1 MITLSRLFRPLL
13 SLGLVSSALSA
24 SAFTGGATP
33 QTPTMVAPTAV
44 EVINLAPAA
53 SGNFIPPNIKLYEA
67 HWKGMD
73 VMKLTAE
80 LRQQLGYPKGMRG
93 VIINEVTLNAALS
106 GMLGGDIIVA
116 VKDMPVT
123 DLESFVTATRQVRNL
138 RHAAVTVMRKGKNRD
153 ASGRYEMNR
162 MVYILRAR
170 LDLGYAQAEGAPMIL
185 PGDPRPHAYRGP
197 CTDCHTIGDGSFTM
211 PDPDLI
217 ILPPP
222 KLTLQQIESGDR
234 PHDDR
239 GPCIAC
245 HQTKAA
251 SPQRLR

>member
-1 MITLSRLFRPLL
+1 MAKFKTLLL
-13 SLGLVSSALSA
+13 SVALSVA
-24 SAFTGGATP
+24 AGSLVNAANGPNGVQSANN
-33 QTPTMVAPTAV
+33 
-44 EVINLAPAA
+44 EVFNLAAPG
-53 SGNFIPPNIKLYEA
+53 SGNFVPSRMKLYEA
-67 HWKGMD
+67 HWQGMD

-80 LRQQLGYPKGMRG
+80 LRQQLGYPRGMQG

-116 VKDMPVT
+116 IKDMPVT
-123 DLESFVTATRQVRNL
+123 ELESFVEASRQVKNL
-138 RHAAVTVMRKGKNRD
+138 RHAAVTVMRKGEEKDNN
-153 ASGRYEMNR
+153 GRYVMHR

-170 LDLGYAQAEGAPMIL
+170 LELGFAQAEGAPMIL
-185 PGDPRPHAYRGP
+185 PGDPRPHAYRGA

-222 KLTLQQIESGDR
+222 PISTEQVQQNDN
-234 PHDDR
+234 PHRDR

-245 HQTKAA
+245 HLI
-251 SPQRLR
+251 R